1 MSRNR
6 KILSEQKG
14 NLTIEQKENIR
25 ASEEYCKNLAGN
37 KLKVSP
43 PKWLK
48 GEIAKKEY
56 RRLAK
61 MLTNNEYLGE
71 LDTNNLAIYCNAF
84 EKYQNLNTEYE
95 TLDIECFDER
105 DKRLKQITVQ
115 AEIMR
120 KFATTLGLTIDSRLK
135 LGSLKAKN
143 IDDDITEEFGDI

>member
-14 NLTIEQKENIR
+14 NLTTEQKENIK

-37 KLKVSP
+37 KLKISP
-43 PKWLK
+43 PKWVK

-84 EKYQNLNTEYE
+84 EKYQNLNAEYE
-95 TLDIECFDER
+95 TLDMDYFDER
-105 DKRLKQITVQ
+105 DKILKQITVQ
-115 AEIMR
+115 TETMR
-120 KFATTLGLTIDSRLK
+120 KFAGTLGLTVDSRLK
-135 LGSLKAKN
+135 FGSIKTKTV
-143 IDDDITEEFGDI
+143 DDDIAEEFGDI